1 MTEEIKEE
9 DEIISLSSPRLNA
22 LEKLYVRSYLST
34 LSHVEAH
41 KVVAPNLKAH
51 HNDNPFSRKD
61 SIIFHINLALQEKL
75 EAIKITPEVIIEKLF
90 KEATREGAG
99 SNHAA
104 RIQALTQLGKHVGLF
119 AEKKDNNTHTF
130 NIITY
135 SDSVKVEEVIE
146 KEEEV
151 EEIIDENISFTTYG
165 EDE

>member
-1 MTEEIKEE
+1 MTEETKGEE
-9 DEIISLSSPRLNA
+9 VVSFSSPRLNA

-41 KVVAPNLKAH
+41 RTVAPNLKAH
-51 HNDNPFSRKD
+51 HHDNPFSRKEAV
-61 SIIFHINLALQEKL
+61 IFHINLALQEKL
-75 EAIKITPEVIIEKLF
+75 EAIKITPEIIIEKLF

-119 AEKKDNNTHTF
+119 EEKKDNNSHTF

-135 SDSVKVEEVIE
+135 ADAVKVEEVVE
-146 KEEEV
+146 KEEKV
-151 EEIIDENISFTTYG
+151 EEEVVNENILFTTYEDG
-165 EDE
+165 E